1 MIPLPLL
8 HQEVPLLLWAVNV
21 NNGVAYQSIVFVAF
35 LQFSAS
41 ELQMFLSDDNLNV
54 NSESQAF
61 EALQK
66 WTTHNRTEG
75 LQNIKSLISQIRLP
89 LLPKQYLTE
98 NVMTQEILKS
108 GGKNLGNKMMQ
119 RYQCSFIYFL
129 LHVI

>member
-8 HQEVPLLLWAVNV
+8 HQEVPLLLWAVNL

-35 LQFSAS
+35 L
-41 ELQMFLSDDNLNV
+41 LCSDNSLNV

-66 WTTHNRTEG
+66 WTTHNRIER

-98 NVMTQEILKS
+98 KVMTQEILKS
-108 GGKNLGNKMMQ
+108 GGENLGNKMMQ
-119 RYQCSFIYFL
+119 RCPCFYLFTFL
-129 LHVI
+129 

>member
-1 MIPLPLL
+1 M
-8 HQEVPLLLWAVNV
+8 LLWAVDVSNV
-21 NNGVAYQSIVFVAF
+21 VDYPSIVFVAF

-41 ELQMFLSDDNLNV
+41 ELQMFLSDDSLNV
-54 NSESQAF
+54 NSETQAF

-66 WTTHNRTEG
+66 WITHNRIER

-108 GGKNLGNKMMQ
+108 GGKNLGNKIMQ
-119 RYQCSFIYFL
+119 RY
-129 LHVI
+129 